1 MNKLYII
8 DAVNLL
14 FRAYYAISPMTNLKG
29 ESTHALYGFIR
40 SVYKLIKDFSPDHV
54 ICVFDGPDNK
64 KSRTKIYSE
73 YKSHRTSMPLDLVEQ
88 LQRALYFCEISGIPF
103 LSIEGIEADDTM
115 GSIAKWAEKEHA
127 QVFICS
133 SDKDLCQLVSDN
145 IHIVHLHKDN
155 LLIDTQKVKD
165 LYGVEP
171 SQIVDFLAITGDA
184 SDNIPGLEGF
194 GPKTASLLL
203 NRYGSL
209 EKILQHA
216 SEIKG
221 KKGEVL
227 VQQEKTALMSKQLAQ
242 IDTHIAIPLQT
253 SFFHLKSPDMQK
265 ITQFFQEMHF
275 LSLLKDLSLSTSLI
289 KTSQETQY
297 SLINDTESLEELLK
311 QLEQKMQVCV
321 DTETTHLHPMLA
333 RLVGIGFSVQAGQ
346 AWYVPVNGALT
357 KETVIKKLK
366 PLLEKKEIGF
376 IGHNIKYDLHVLR
389 NEGIFL
395 QSIAFDTIL
404 ASYLLHPN
412 TQRHSLDELSLQ
424 RLGKEKISIE
434 SLIGKGKKQIS
445 MLDVSLDLVKNYC
458 CEDVDCTLQLQE
470 QLEPALQEQGLFNL
484 LMEIEIPLVFVL
496 ADMERAGIY
505 VNVKTLSETSIAL
518 SSEITAL
525 EQQIY
530 ALSEEKF
537 NLNSPKQLSSILF
550 EKLQI
555 KPPKKT
561 TTGYS
566 TSIEVLD
573 SLKEEY
579 PIIKKIIEYR
589 SLEKLRSTYADSL
602 PLQINPATK
611 RIHCTF
617 NQSVAATGRLSCQNP
632 NLQNIPVRTKE
643 GKKIRQAFEPQ
654 KLDHSFLSADYSQ
667 IELRILAHLSE
678 DPILIQA
685 FNDQEDIHSYTASL
699 VFNIPLSEVTT
710 SMRYQAKAVN
720 FGILYGKQ
728 AFSLSQDLHI
738 SFKEAEAFI
747 ATYFQRYPKV
757 KEFIESCKE
766 AARKTGKATTITG
779 RQRPIAEIHNK
790 NPSVRAFAERLAVNT
805 PLQGTA
811 ADLIK
816 IAMIQVSNYL
826 KKQPKLGTMIL
837 QVHDELLFEA
847 PNEHIQSLGES
858 VKQIMENVMPL
869 KVPLVVDIA
878 IGKNWSEC

>member
-1 MNKLYII
+1 MNKIYII

-40 SVYKLIKDFSPDHV
+40 SVYKLIKDFSPGYL

-64 KSRTKIYSE
+64 KSRTQIYSE

-88 LQRALYFCEISGIPF
+88 LQRSLYFCEIAGIPF
-103 LSIEGIEADDTM
+103 LSIEGIEADDTI
-115 GSIAKWAEKEHA
+115 GSIAKWAEKE
-127 QVFICS
+127 QSEVFICS
-133 SDKDLCQLVSDN
+133 SDKDLCQLVSDK
-145 IHIVHLHKDN
+145 IHVIHLHKDN
-155 LLIDTQKVKD
+155 LLIDKQKVKD
-165 LYGVEP
+165 QYGIEP
-171 SQIVDFLAITGDA
+171 SKIVDFLAITGDT

-203 NRYGSL
+203 NQYGSL
-209 EKILQHA
+209 EKILAHA

-221 KKGEVL
+221 KKGEIL
-227 VQQEKTALMSKQLAQ
+227 IQQEKTALMSKQLAQ
-242 IDTHIAIPLQT
+242 IDVTIPIPVQT
-253 SFFHLKSPDMQK
+253 SFFQLKNPDIQK
-265 ITQFFQEMHF
+265 LKQFFQEMHF
-275 LSLLKDLSLSTSLI
+275 LSLLKELPNTTSLE
-289 KTSQETQY
+289 SAQENY
-297 SLINDTESLEELLK
+297 SLVNDLESLEQLLK
-311 QLEQKMQVCV
+311 TLEQEQKICI

-333 RLVGIGFSVQAGQ
+333 RLVGIGFAVHPRQ
-346 AWYVPVNGALT
+346 AWYVPLNGLLN
-357 KETVIKKLK
+357 KEVVLKKIK
-366 PLLEKKEIGF
+366 PLLEKKEVEF
-376 IGHNIKYDLHVLR
+376 IGHNIKYDLHVLK
-389 NEGIFL
+389 NEDISL
-395 QSIAFDTIL
+395 QAIDFDTIL

-445 MLDVSLDLVKNYC
+445 MLDVPLDLIKNYC
-458 CEDVDCTLQLQE
+458 CEDVDCTLQLKE
-470 QLEPALQEQGLFNL
+470 QLEPELKEQNL
-484 LMEIEIPLVFVL
+484 CTLLTEIEIPLIFVL
-496 ADMERAGIY
+496 AEMEHTGIY
-505 VNVKTLSETSIAL
+505 VNVETLKKTSIAL
-518 SSEITAL
+518 SAKISSL

-530 ALSEEKF
+530 ELSGQKF

-561 TTGYS
+561 ATGYS

-573 SLKEEY
+573 TLKEEY

-589 SLEKLRSTYADSL
+589 TLEKLRSTYADSL
-602 PLQINPATK
+602 PLQVNPITK

-617 NQSVAATGRLSCQNP
+617 NQSTAATGRLSCQNP
-632 NLQNIPVRTKE
+632 NLQNIPVRTEE

-654 KLDHSFLSADYSQ
+654 KPDHSFLSADYSQ

-678 DPILIQA
+678 DPTLIQA
-685 FNDQEDIHSYTASL
+685 FNNQEDIHSYTASL
-699 VFNIPLSEVTT
+699 VFGIPLSEVTPT
-710 SMRYQAKAVN
+710 MRYQAKAVN

-728 AFSLSQDLHI
+728 AFSLAKDLNI
-738 SFKEAEAFI
+738 SYKESETFI
-747 ATYFQRYPKV
+747 ATYFQRYQKV
-757 KEFIESCKE
+757 KDFIEFCE
-766 AARKTGKATTITG
+766 ETVQKTGKAITITG

-790 NPSVRAFAERLAVNT
+790 NPSIRAFAKRLAINT

-816 IAMIQVSNYL
+816 IAMIQVYNYL
-826 KKQPKLGTMIL
+826 KQSPEKGKMVL

-847 PNEHIQSLGES
+847 PDDGIQLLGKE
-858 VKQIMENVMPL
+858 VKQIMENVMTL

-878 IGKNWSEC
+878 VGKNWSEC

>member
-40 SVYKLIKDFSPDHV
+40 SVYKLIKDFSPEYV

-88 LQRALYFCEISGIPF
+88 LQRALYFCKISGIPF
-103 LSIEGIEADDTM
+103 LSTEGIEADDTM

-145 IHIVHLHKDN
+145 IHIIHLHKDN
-155 LLIDTQKVKD
+155 LLIDAQKVKD

-171 SQIVDFLAITGDA
+171 SQIVDFLAITGDT

-194 GPKTASLLL
+194 GPKTTSLLL
-203 NRYGSL
+203 NQYGSL
-209 EKILQHA
+209 ENILQNA
-216 SEIKG
+216 SKIKG

-227 VQQEKTALMSKQLAQ
+227 IQQEKTALMSKQLAQ

-253 SFFHLKSPDMQK
+253 SFFQLKPPDTQK
-265 ITQFFQEMHF
+265 ATQFFQEMHF
-275 LSLLKDLSLSTSLI
+275 LSLLKELSINASSI
-289 KTSQETQY
+289 KSFQETNY
-297 SLINDTESLEELLK
+297 SLINDDESLEKLLK
-311 QLEQKMQVCV
+311 QLEQELQICV

-333 RLVGIGFSVQAGQ
+333 RLVGIGFSVQPGQ
-346 AWYVPVNGALT
+346 AWYIPLNGALT
-357 KETVIKKLK
+357 KETIIKKIK
-366 PLLEKKEIGF
+366 YLLEKKEIGF
-376 IGHNIKYDLHVLR
+376 IGHNIKYDLHVLQ
-389 NEGIFL
+389 NEGISL

-445 MLDVSLDLVKNYC
+445 MLDVPLDLVKNYC
-458 CEDVDCTLQLQE
+458 CEDVDCTLQLKE
-470 QLEPALQEQGLFNL
+470 QLEPALQEQGLSNL
-484 LMEIEIPLVFVL
+484 LIEIEIPLVFVL

-518 SSEITAL
+518 NSEISIL
-525 EQQIY
+525 EEQIY

-537 NLNSPKQLSSILF
+537 NLNSPKQLSAVLF

-573 SLKEEY
+573 ALKEEY

-617 NQSVAATGRLSCQNP
+617 NQSVTATGRLSCQNP

-654 KLDHSFLSADYSQ
+654 KLNHSFLSADYSQ

-699 VFNIPLSEVTT
+699 VFNIPLSEVTST
-710 SMRYQAKAVN
+710 MRYQAKAVN

-728 AFSLSQDLHI
+728 AFSLSQDLNI
-738 SFKEAEAFI
+738 SFKEAETFI
-747 ATYFQRYPKV
+747 ATYFKRYPKV
-757 KEFIESCKE
+757 KEFIEFCKE
-766 AARKTGKATTITG
+766 AARQTGKAVTITG

-790 NPSVRAFAERLAVNT
+790 NPSIRAFAERLAVNT

-826 KKQPKLGTMIL
+826 KNHPELGTMIL

-847 PNEHIQSLGES
+847 PNMHIQSLGES
-858 VKQIMENVMPL
+858 VKQIMENVMSL

>member
-1 MNKLYII
+1 MNKLYIV

-40 SVYKLIKDFSPDHV
+40 SIYKLIKDFSPGYL

-88 LQRALYFCEISGIPF
+88 LQRALYFCEIAGIPF

-115 GSIAKWAEKEHA
+115 GSIAKWAEKKNCE
-127 QVFICS
+127 VFICS
-133 SDKDLCQLVSDN
+133 SDKDLCQLVSEN
-145 IHIVHLHKDN
+145 IRIIHLHKDN
-155 LLIDTQKVKD
+155 SLIDTQKVKN

-171 SQIVDFLAITGDA
+171 SQIVDFLAITGDS
-184 SDNIPGLEGF
+184 SDNIPGIAGF
-194 GPKTASLLL
+194 GPKTAALLL
-203 NRYGSL
+203 NKYASL
-209 EKILQHA
+209 EEILQHID
-216 SEIKG
+216 ELKG
-221 KKGEVL
+221 KKKETL
-227 VQQEKTALMSKQLAQ
+227 AKQKETALMSKQLAQ
-242 IDTHIAIPLQT
+242 IDIHIAIPIEE
-253 SFFHLKSPDMQK
+253 SFFQIKNPDIRK
-265 ITQFFQEMHF
+265 ATQFFQEMHF
-275 LSLLKDLSLSTSLI
+275 LSLLKELSLNASAAKPT
-289 KTSQETQY
+289 QETNY
-297 SLINDTESLEELLK
+297 SLVNDVESLDKLFK
-311 QLEQKMQVCV
+311 QLEQESKICI

-333 RLVGIGFSVQAGQ
+333 RLVGIGFALQARQ
-346 AWYVPVNGALT
+346 AWYIPLNGSLN
-357 KETVIKKLK
+357 KEIIIKKITYLFS
-366 PLLEKKEIGF
+366 KKEVGF
-376 IGHNIKYDLHVLR
+376 IGHNIKYDLHVLK
-389 NEGIFL
+389 NEGLSL
-395 QSIAFDTIL
+395 QSINFDTIL

-412 TQRHSLDELSLQ
+412 TQRHGLDELSLQ

-434 SLIGKGKKQIS
+434 SLIGKGKKQTS
-445 MLDVSLDLVKNYC
+445 MLDVPLELIKNYC
-458 CEDVDCTLQLQE
+458 CEDVDCTLQLKE
-470 QLEPALQEQGLFNL
+470 QLEPLLQKQGLSNL
-484 LMEIEIPLVFVL
+484 LTEIEIPLIFVL

-505 VNVKTLSETSIAL
+505 VNLITLEKTSSAL
-518 SSEITAL
+518 SSKIINL

-530 ALSEEKF
+530 ELSNEKF
-537 NLNSPKQLSSILF
+537 NVNSPKQLSSILF

-561 TTGYS
+561 TTGFS

-573 SLKEEY
+573 ALKKEH

-589 SLEKLRSTYADSL
+589 TLEKLRSTYADSL
-602 PLQINPATK
+602 PLQVNPVTG

-632 NLQNIPVRTKE
+632 NLQNIPVRTEE

-654 KLDHSFLSADYSQ
+654 NSGYSFLSADYSQ

-685 FNDQEDIHSYTASL
+685 FNNQEDIHNYTASL
-699 VFNIPLSEVTT
+699 VFNVPLSEVT
-710 SMRYQAKAVN
+710 SNMRYQAKAVN

-728 AFSLSQDLHI
+728 AFSLSQDLNI
-738 SFKEAEAFI
+738 PYKEAESFI
-747 ATYFQRYPKV
+747 TTYFQRYPKV

-766 AARKTGKATTITG
+766 NARKTGKAVTITG

-790 NPSVRAFAERLAVNT
+790 NPFVRAFAERLAVNT

-816 IAMIQVSNYL
+816 IAMIKVNKHL
-826 KKQPKLGTMIL
+826 KKHPEIGRMIL
-837 QVHDELLFEA
+837 QVHDELLFET
-847 PNEHIQSLGES
+847 PDTHIQSLGKT
-858 VKQIMENVMPL
+858 VKYIMENVMFL

-878 IGKNWSEC
+878 VGKNWSEC